1 MTRNGLRWLPA
12 AVVPAVIAV
21 GALAVP
27 WQAGAAVDLP
37 EKSPEDVLALAA
49 GSTVDA
55 LTGTIEQS
63 SNLGLPE
70 LPEMA
75 DPSGDAAGDVLDVL
89 TGSHTARVY
98 LDGPDKARLQV
109 EDRLGER
116 DLIVNGT
123 DAWFYDFDDN
133 EVLHATL
140 PTHDGAHK
148 DADDL
153 MAATPQQLAQHFLS
167 AVEPSTTVSLER
179 NVSVAD
185 RPAYSLVLTPRASE
199 TLTRSVEIAVDAETG
214 LPLAVE
220 VRARGQEAPAF
231 EVAFTRLSF
240 ATPETEVFAFEPPA
254 GATVTEQPLPAPD
267 STMPELPEGEHP
279 ELEGLTPT
287 VIGSGWDAVLE
298 VPAIAVP
305 PEMFNDPLL
314 DQVSRNVDGGRL
326 FSTALLNVLM
336 ADDGRVFIGSVPLE
350 RLQTAAGR

>member
-12 AVVPAVIAV
+12 IVVPAVIAA

-37 EKSPEDVLALAA
+37 EKSPQDVLALAA
-49 GSTVDA
+49 GSTVDT
-55 LTGTIEQS
+55 LSGTIEQS

-75 DPSGDAAGDVLDVL
+75 DPSGEAAGDVFDVL

-116 DLIVNGT
+116 DLILNGT

-133 EVLHATL
+133 EVVHATL
-140 PTHDGAHK
+140 PTHSDAEKH
-148 DADDL
+148 ADDG
-153 MAATPQQLAQHFLS
+153 MVATPQQLAQHFLS
-167 AVEPSTTVSLER
+167 AVEPSTTVSLDR

-199 TLTRSVEIAVDAETG
+199 TLTRSVEIAVDAESG

-220 VRARGQEAPAF
+220 VRARGQEEPAF
-231 EVAFTRLSF
+231 QVAFTSLSF
-240 ATPETEVFAFEPPA
+240 ATPEAELFAFVPPE
-254 GATVTEQPLPAPD
+254 GATVTEAPLPAPD
-267 STMPELPEGEHP
+267 STMPDFPEGEHP
-279 ELEGLTPT
+279 ELQGLAPT
-287 VIGSGWDAVLE
+287 VIGSGWDAVLS
-298 VPAIAVP
+298 VPAMAVP
-305 PEMFNDPLL
+305 PELLSSPLL
-314 DQVSRNVDGGRL
+314 DQVSRNVDGGRV
-326 FSTALLNVLM
+326 FSTALLNVLL
-336 ADDGRVFIGSVPLE
+336 ADDGRVFVGSVPLE